1 MFKLHVIDLLYSEGT
16 TTFKRFKRRSQSN
29 LMFLTIS
36 SMSILILPNK
46 EDACIEI
53 ATHKTHEYTIE
64 TYNEMIYD
72 PINLVDRCTGK
83 ENE

>member
-1 MFKLHVIDLLYSEGT
+1 
-16 TTFKRFKRRSQSN
+16 
-29 LMFLTIS
+29 MFLTIS